1 MRTAGAGEVVCRLR
15 GDATDAHDV
24 LPRTGHDASFASAV
38 AAFRVGDGAAGG
50 GEAAGWEV
58 AVDELLLGEGDE
70 LACGD
75 GVGAFERARRGE
87 RPAPLRK
94 RE

>member
-1 MRTAGAGEVVCRLR
+1 MRTASAGEVVGGLR

-24 LPRTGHDASFASAV
+24 LPRTGHDPSFAAAV

-70 LACGD
+70 LAGLD
-75 GVGAFERARRGE
+75 KVRTLHGSSGGE
-87 RPAPLRK
+87 GPA
-94 RE
+94 